1 VWERK
6 KIENKM
12 LKDKKISEFFK
23 KIVNKVG
30 NYEFCKSLYLYQ
42 IGLDFPFI
50 PLQILKLKYRFLNF
64 SHCVAITKSIMSS
77 AH

>member
-1 VWERK
+1 MFYVFKLVIISLICNAK
-6 KIENKM
+6 KIANKM
-12 LKDKKISEFFK
+12 LKDK

-50 PLQILKLKYRFLNF
+50 PLQILKLVL
-64 SHCVAITKSIMSS
+64 SLSIDF
-77 AH
+77 